1 MFPRVYQSFEDFER
15 FELRKLDGLYESV
28 DGMMDEMLLSEAE
41 EDRYRDDDNLFDEIE
56 EEEEEEED

>member
-28 DGMMDEMLLSEAE
+28 DGMMDEMLFSEAE
-41 EDRYRDDDNLFDEIE
+41 EERYRDDDNLFDEIE
-56 EEEEEEED
+56 EDEVEED